1 MLDCWK
7 DDPDDRPTF
16 AQLASTLEQM
26 MMTADTPYYDF
37 SQVDESEPFYSDVAA
52 STSKTVELETNL

>member
-7 DDPDDRPTF
+7 DDPVDRPTF
-16 AQLASTLEQM
+16 SQLIPTLEQ

>member
-7 DDPDDRPTF
+7 DDPVDRPTF
-16 AQLASTLEQM
+16 SKLISTLEQ

>member
-7 DDPDDRPTF
+7 DDPVDRPTF
-16 AQLASTLEQM
+16 SQLISTLEQ

>member
-7 DDPDDRPTF
+7 DDPDERPPF
-16 AQLASTLEQM
+16 AQLISTLEK

-37 SQVDESEPFYSDVAA
+37 SQLDETEPCYSNAFA
-52 STSKTVELETNL
+52 NTSKTVEPDTKI

>member
-16 AQLASTLEQM
+16 AQLTSTLEQ